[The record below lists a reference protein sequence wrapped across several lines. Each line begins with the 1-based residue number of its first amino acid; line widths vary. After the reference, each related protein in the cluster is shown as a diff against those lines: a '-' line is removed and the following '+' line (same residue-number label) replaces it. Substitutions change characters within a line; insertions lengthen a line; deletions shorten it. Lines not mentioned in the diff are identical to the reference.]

1 MIATPTVVFALSVL
15 NLLLC
20 AGGLLFVYFDW
31 NAARRREYLYLYFTE
46 EKPSYD
52 YFAAARRRRI
62 QYTRLLMAFG
72 VLTIRQFLSLIVT
85 ASVFQGGA
93 WDNWMGWWATGE
105 TLPGLALATKV
116 WPWLG
121 VLETIGLALLGYALL
136 HEWRMRGTEGS
147 KLPLQILSVVAAL
160 SGLLALLYTS
170 GLLGVNAHI
179 VMSWTTLILRVALL
193 SFLIFTLRARA
204 AEKEV
209 AGLLVFPAPTITM
222 ALGVWLVL
230 LTAGDILHNPALY
243 PFGLFV
249 AMALFVGS
257 IARGSLND
265 YEAMELSRH
274 RLGRERG
281 VIFTF
286 LKRLGEA
293 FTTDVEVDQV
303 LGIILESALETTEA
317 SAGAIY
323 LFDAGKTELD
333 PRVVLNFFPPL
344 YVEASGNQSERR
356 TEDLEEQMRDQR
368 FLPGEGII
376 GEVAASGHAQLV
388 EDARAQGILL
398 GSTTEYMRNRSM
410 LVVPLRVRDEMLGV
424 MAVLNKQR
432 GSFGPDDKSL
442 LQTLADQASLSIN
455 NALLTVEVAA
465 QERLR
470 RDLQI
475 ARDIQQR
482 LLPEHCPIVEGFQI
496 AARGTS
502 AMEVGGDYY
511 DFFWVDDDHL
521 GIVVADV
528 SGKGVYAALVVAM
541 IRSAFRTQAPN
552 NYDVRDVL
560 SRVNTF
566 ISEDLRRDMFVTCV
580 YGILEVSTKKFT
592 WARAGHEAIILAHP
606 DHTVEML
613 SPDGFALGII
623 GAPEF
628 ADLLEVETVQMQSGD
643 RLLIFTDGLT
653 EAMNADN
660 EEFGMD
666 RVLESLGVPPE
677 TLNGDASNGQ
687 GAATATAT
695 KPLSKAPARK
705 KPKTSTNGIFGEES
719 NCKPP
724 QEQEISEMRNLE
736 AAVEEHVG
744 DAPQS
749 DDLTI
754 VYLAAV

>member
-62 QYTRLLMAFG
+62 QFTRLLMAFG
-72 VLTIRQFLSLIVT
+72 VLLLRQFLSVIAT
-85 ASVFQGGA
+85 ASVFQSDA
-93 WDNWMGWWATGE
+93 WNAWQDWWSLGTVGTGIAA
-105 TLPGLALATKV
+105 GV
-116 WPWLG
+116 RIWPWLG

-136 HEWRMRGTEGS
+136 HEWKRPGREESSG
-147 KLPLQILSVVAAL
+147 LPIQLLAIVAAVE
-160 SGLLALLYTS
+160 GVLALGYTANLF
-170 GLLGVNAHI
+170 GPRAHAVMFWATMLLRA
-179 VMSWTTLILRVALL
+179 ALL
-193 SFLIFTLRARA
+193 IFLLLTLRKRA
-204 AEKEV
+204 EAKPV
-209 AGLLVFPAPTITM
+209 AGLLVFPANTVTA
-222 ALGVWLVL
+222 ALGAWLVT
-230 LTAGDILHNPALY
+230 LTLADVLHNPALY
-243 PFGLFV
+243 PVGLFI
-249 AMALFVGS
+249 AFAFLVGS
-257 IARGSLND
+257 VARGSLND
-265 YEAMELSRH
+265 YESMELSRH
-274 RLGRERG
+274 RLGRERS

-286 LKRLGEA
+286 LKRLGAA

-323 LFDAGKTELD
+323 LFDADKKQLD

-344 YVEASGNQSERR
+344 YVNASGGMSERR
-356 TEDLEEQMRDQR
+356 TEQLEEQMREQR
-368 FLPGEGII
+368 FAPGEGVI
-376 GEVAASGHAQLV
+376 GEVAQSGR
-388 EDARAQGILL
+388 ARLFDDVRAADIML
-398 GSTTEYMRNRSM
+398 GTTTEYMRNRSM
-410 LVVPLRVRDEMLGV
+410 LLVPLRVRDETLGV

-432 GSFGPDDKSL
+432 GSFNEDDQSL
-442 LQTLADQASLSIN
+442 LQALADQASLSIN
-455 NALLTVEVAA
+455 NAMLTVEVAA

-482 LLPEHCPIVEGFQI
+482 LLPEHCPIVPGFEI
-496 AARGTS
+496 SARGTS
-502 AMEVGGDYY
+502 ANEVGGDYY

-580 YGILEVSTKKFT
+580 YGILEVSTKRFS
-592 WARAGHEAIILAHP
+592 WARAGHETLLLAHP

-613 SPDGFALGII
+613 SPEGFALGII

-628 ADLLEVETVQMQSGD
+628 SDLLEVETIELHAGD
-643 RLLIFTDGLT
+643 RVLMFTDGLT
-653 EAMNADN
+653 EAMNSSG

-666 RVLESLGVPPE
+666 RVLESLGVPSVA
-677 TLNGDASNGQ
+677 LGGSANGNGHKEPTPKQIAAADAGIFNDSAGCQPSVATDAS
-687 GAATATAT
+687 
-695 KPLSKAPARK
+695 
-705 KPKTSTNGIFGEES
+705 
-719 NCKPP
+719 
-724 QEQEISEMRNLE
+724 EMKHLE
-736 AAVEEHVG
+736 AAVQSHVG

-754 VYLAAV
+754 VYLAAK